1 LLSFWDPREVKS
13 IAVGQTSVPLAG
25 DFTTPYAY
33 LLAQGEIGHL
43 AHDGMEE
50 TEDLE
55 ALLGL
60 YLLEPY
66 DPDKIPIVMVHG
78 IRSSALA
85 WMELTNDI
93 HGDSEIR
100 DSYQVWQYVYPT
112 SRRPPAAVDRGGPA
126 SSGSGG
132 HRRGDELDGYG
143 GAQHGRPA
151 GQDHGGG
158 HRSRALE
165 HDL

>member
-112 SRRPPAAVDRGGPA
+112 SLPYLSAAVLLRRSIEAARQALDPEGTDAATSSMVMVAHSMGG
-126 SSGSGG
+126 
-132 HRRGDELDGYG
+132 L
-143 GAQHGRPA
+143 
-151 GQDHGGG
+151 
-158 HRSRALE
+158 RA
-165 HDL
+165 